1 MKANIVKIATFF
13 NGPHPYM
20 LASMALGILVNDSQ
34 FPTGSRHWVM
44 DAMAILSGTALMLV
58 SWKKDPDA
66 AVPPVST
73 IIHTTS

>member
-1 MKANIVKIATFF
+1 MSNRLAEIGAFF
-13 NGPHPYM
+13 AGPHPYM

-58 SWKKDPDA
+58 QWKKDPK
-66 AVPPVST
+66 P
-73 IIHTTS
+73 